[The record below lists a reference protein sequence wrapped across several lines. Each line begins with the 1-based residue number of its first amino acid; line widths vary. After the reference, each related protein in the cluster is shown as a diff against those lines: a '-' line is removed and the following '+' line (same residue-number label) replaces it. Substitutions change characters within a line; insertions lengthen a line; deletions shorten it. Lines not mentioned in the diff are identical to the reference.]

1 MHAETGTAEIIKLA
15 PVLDLR
21 AAPAFLDEMRRRVI
35 SGQALRCD
43 ASAVETITLPCIQVI
58 LAAANSCESFVVKRP
73 SPAFVAAFHDL
84 GLELPSD
91 LYGNVDDAVEASLSD
106 EMNEPQRIEDEEAS
120 GGVEQDAGE
129 PTDQPQTYEAA
140 MSKRILTID
149 DSKTIRD
156 MLMLTLSD
164 AGFEVLQAVD
174 GQDGVDMLASERVD
188 VIITDINMPR
198 MNGYEVIRYLRAD
211 PEHKSTPIL
220 VLTTEST
227 AEKKGM
233 AREVGA
239 TGWMVKPF
247 DPDQLIA
254 TVNRVSP

>member
-1 MHAETGTAEIIKLA
+1 MHAETALAEIVKLP

-21 AAPAFLDEMRRRVI
+21 AAPAFLDGVRQRVM
-35 SGQALRCD
+35 SGQTLRCD
-43 ASAVETITLPCIQVI
+43 ASAVETITLPCIQII
-58 LAAANSCESFVVKRP
+58 LAAANSCESLTIRRP

-91 LYGNVDDAVEASLSD
+91 LQDNVDDAVDTNSPE
-106 EMNEPQRIEDEEAS
+106 EMNEPQSIEDEQAS
-120 GGVEQDAGE
+120 DGVGQDASE
-129 PTDQPQTYEAA
+129 PTDQPQTREAT
-140 MSKRILTID
+140 MTKRILTID

-174 GQDGVDMLASERVD
+174 GQDGVDMLTSERVD

-198 MNGYEVIRYLRAD
+198 MNGYEVIRHLRAD
-211 PEHKSTPIL
+211 PEHNSTPIL

-233 AREVGA
+233 ARDAGA